1 MKKLLL
7 FFFLIPFSLV
17 AIEPKYKQQLITSNE
32 YPQSVPIIVTPLLP
46 AAQNNGPTQTNHLSI
61 GAAIADELL
70 QLPSF
75 ILLVLL
81 SG

>member
-17 AIEPKYKQQLITSNE
+17 AIEPKYKQQLITSKE

-46 AAQNNGPTQTNHLSI
+46 AAQKPTQTNHLSI
-61 GAAIADELL
+61 SAAITSDLL
-70 QLPSF
+70 LSPSF
-75 ILLVLL
+75 ILFLLL